1 LVSGIG
7 TSFDQLRFHTIWTG
21 AADAVTAEKQPPA
34 DPAALARLFEEQALP
49 QTDGLYRTALRMTR
63 NKADAEDLVQETMLK
78 AFRFFGRFEQGT
90 NIRAWLFK
98 IMTNLYI
105 NRYRK
110 KSRTPQELSIDDME
124 DFVLFHQMTTTGAY
138 NPDQPEE
145 SVFGTLFADRVQEE
159 IDRLPDEFRTVA
171 VLAILEGFSYQEI
184 VEIAGLQ
191 LGTVKSRLF
200 RARKILQNRLA
211 EHAHKA
217 GWLKEPSE
225 S

>member
-1 LVSGIG
+1 M
-7 TSFDQLRFHTIWTG
+7 TPER
-21 AADAVTAEKQPPA
+21 QPPP

-49 QTDGLYRTALRMTR
+49 QTDALYRTALRMTR

-78 AFRFFGRFEQGT
+78 AYRFFGRFEQGT

-110 KSRTPQELSIDDME
+110 KVRTPQELSIDDME
-124 DFVLFHQMTTTGAY
+124 DFVLFHQMTKSGTY
-138 NPDQPEE
+138 DPDRPDE
-145 SVFGTLFADRVQEE
+145 SVFGTLFADRVQAE
-159 IDRLPDEFRTVA
+159 IDLLPDEFRTVA

-184 VEIAGLQ
+184 VEIAGLP

-211 EHAHKA
+211 EHARRA
-217 GWLKEPSE
+217 GWQRETSPS
-225 S
+225 